1 MSVFI
6 SKNENDLGD
15 LPEFLNSKNIQGHF
29 NSLIDFE
36 ALRFDIETSF
46 EVIFFP
52 SIRAAQFLIGSV
64 KLNLSDYVLACS
76 GSQTN
81 QRLNELGYQCEFVG
95 QNAGDPAEVSK
106 DFSEWLGTRRVLLPH
121 SNLSALSISTH
132 LPKDQLSAIEVY
144 RTILS
149 ETVVNPCD
157 IYVFSS
163 PSNIQSFFS
172 CNELKKGSKVIVW
185 GQTSLNALEAHGHR
199 ADHVLKEG
207 TLNELKEILKGII
220 KT

>member
-1 MSVFI
+1 MTVFI

-15 LPEFLNSKNIQGHF
+15 IPEFLNSKDTQGHF
-29 NSLIDFE
+29 DSLIDFE
-36 ALRFDIETSF
+36 SLDFDIELSF
-46 EVIFFP
+46 DVIFFP
-52 SIRAAQFLIGSV
+52 SIRAAQFLIESNKV
-64 KLNLSDYVLACS
+64 NLSDHVLACS

-95 QNAGDPAEVSK
+95 RNAGDPMQVSK
-106 DFSEWLGTRRVLLPH
+106 DFSEWLGSRKVLVPH
-121 SNLSALSISTH
+121 SNLSTLSISTH
-132 LPKDQLSAIEVY
+132 IPKNQLSAVEVY

-149 ETVVNPCD
+149 ETVVTPCD

-172 CNELKKGSKVIVW
+172 CNELKKGRKVIVW
-185 GQTSLNALEAHGHR
+185 GQSSLNSLEAYGHV

-207 TLNELKEILKGII
+207 TLSELKDTLKEII
-220 KT
+220 

>member
-1 MSVFI
+1 MTVFI
-6 SKNENDLGD
+6 SKNENDLGAI
-15 LPEFLNSKNIQGHF
+15 PEFLHSKDIQGSF
-29 NSLIDFE
+29 DSLIDFE
-36 ALRFDIETSF
+36 SLDFDIELSF

-52 SIRAAQFLIGSV
+52 SIRAAQFLIGSG
-64 KLNLSDYVLACS
+64 KLNLADFVLACS

-81 QRLNELGYQCEFVG
+81 QRLNELGYHCGFVG
-95 QNAGDPAEVSK
+95 QNAGDPSEVSK
-106 DFSEWLGTRRVLLPH
+106 DFSEWLESRKVLVPH
-121 SNLSALSISTH
+121 SNLSAISISTH
-132 LPKDQLSAIEVY
+132 FPKDQLSAVEVY

-149 ETVVNPCD
+149 ETVVTPCD

-185 GQTSLNALEAHGHR
+185 GQSSLNSLESYGHV

-207 TLNELKEILKGII
+207 TLSELKDTLKEII
-220 KT
+220 

>member
-6 SKNENDLGD
+6 SKNDNDLGD
-15 LPEFLNSKNIQGHF
+15 LPEYLNSRTIPAEFK
-29 NSLIDFE
+29 SLIHFESLDF
-36 ALRFDIETSF
+36 AIDSSF

-52 SIRAAQFLIGSV
+52 SIRAAQFLIESSKV
-64 KLNLSDYVLACS
+64 NLSDYVLACS

-95 QNAGDPAEVSK
+95 RNAGDPMQVSK
-106 DFSEWLGTRRVLLPH
+106 DFSEWLESRKVLVPH
-121 SNLSALSISTH
+121 SNLSAISISTH
-132 LPKDQLSAIEVY
+132 FPKDQLSAVEVY

-149 ETVVNPCD
+149 ETVVTPCD

-185 GQTSLNALEAHGHR
+185 GQSSLNSLESYGHV

-207 TLNELKEILKGII
+207 TLSELKDTLKEII
-220 KT
+220 

>member
-6 SKNENDLGD
+6 SKNKNDLGD
-15 LPEFLNSKNIQGHF
+15 LPEFLNSRNTSAQCT
-29 NSLIDFE
+29 SLIHFESLDF
-36 ALRFDIETSF
+36 ALDSSF

-52 SIRAAQFLIGSV
+52 SIRAAQFLIESG
-64 KLNLSDYVLACS
+64 KLSLSDYVLACS
-76 GSQTN
+76 GRQTN
-81 QRLNELGYQCEFVG
+81 ERLNELGYRCEFVG

-106 DFSEWLGTRRVLLPH
+106 DFSEWLGTRKVLLPH
-121 SNLSALSISTH
+121 SNLSALSISAY
-132 LPKDQLSAIEVY
+132 LSSDQLIAVEVY

-149 ETVVNPCD
+149 ETLVNPCD

-185 GQTSLNALEAHGHR
+185 GQASRNALESFGHR

-207 TLNELKEILKGII
+207 TLNELKELLKGIL
-220 KT
+220 

>member
-1 MSVFI
+1 MTVFI

-15 LPEFLNSKNIQGHF
+15 IPEFLNSKDTQGHF
-29 NSLIDFE
+29 DSLIDFE
-36 ALRFDIETSF
+36 SLDFDIELSF
-46 EVIFFP
+46 DVIFFP
-52 SIRAAQFLIGSV
+52 SIRAAQFLIESNKV
-64 KLNLSDYVLACS
+64 NLSDHVLACS

-95 QNAGDPAEVSK
+95 RNAGDPMQVSK
-106 DFSEWLGTRRVLLPH
+106 GFSEWLGSRKVLVPH
-121 SNLSALSISTH
+121 SNLSTLSISTH
-132 LPKDQLSAIEVY
+132 IPKNQLSAVEVY

-149 ETVVNPCD
+149 ETVVTPCD

-172 CNELKKGSKVIVW
+172 CNELKKGRKVIVW
-185 GQTSLNALEAHGHR
+185 GQSSLNSLEAYGHV

-207 TLNELKEILKGII
+207 TLSELKDTLKEII
-220 KT
+220 

>member
-1 MSVFI
+1 MTVFI

-15 LPEFLNSKNIQGHF
+15 IPEFLNSKDTQGHF
-29 NSLIDFE
+29 DSLIDFE
-36 ALRFDIETSF
+36 SLDFDIELSF
-46 EVIFFP
+46 DVIFFP
-52 SIRAAQFLIGSV
+52 SIRAAQFLIESNKV
-64 KLNLSDYVLACS
+64 NLSDHVLACS

-95 QNAGDPAEVSK
+95 QNAGDPMQVSK
-106 DFSEWLGTRRVLLPH
+106 DFSEWLGSRKVLVPH
-121 SNLSALSISTH
+121 SNLSTLSISTH
-132 LPKDQLSAIEVY
+132 IPKNQLSAVEVY

-149 ETVVNPCD
+149 ETVVTPCD

-172 CNELKKGSKVIVW
+172 CNELKKGRKVIVW
-185 GQTSLNALEAHGHR
+185 GQSSLNSLEAYGHV

-207 TLNELKEILKGII
+207 TLSELKDTLKEII
-220 KT
+220 

>member
-1 MSVFI
+1 MTVFI
-6 SKNENDLGD
+6 SKKALDLGEI
-15 LPEFLNSKNIQGHF
+15 PEFLYSKDIQGHF
-29 NSLIDFE
+29 ETLIDFE
-36 ALRFDIETSF
+36 ALDFDIETSF

-52 SIRAAQFLIGSV
+52 SIRAAQFLIESG
-64 KLNLSDYVLACS
+64 KLNLSDHVLACS

-106 DFSEWLGTRRVLLPH
+106 DFSEWLGSRKALVPH
-121 SNLSALSISTH
+121 SNRSSLSISKS
-132 LPKDQLSAIEVY
+132 LPEQQVLALEVY

-149 ETVVNPCD
+149 EAVVNPSD

-172 CNELKKGSKVIVW
+172 SNELKKGSKVIVW
-185 GQTSLNALEAHGHR
+185 GQASLNALESYGHV
-199 ADHVLKEG
+199 ANHVLKEG
-207 TLNELKEILKGII
+207 TLSELKDTLKEII
-220 KT
+220 

>member
-6 SKNENDLGD
+6 SKNKNDLGD
-15 LPEFLNSKNIQGHF
+15 LPGFFNSKDIQGEF

-46 EVIFFP
+46 DVIFFP
-52 SIRAAQFLIGSV
+52 SIRAAQFLIGSG
-64 KLNLSDYVLACS
+64 KLSLSDYVLACS
-76 GSQTN
+76 GRQTN
-81 QRLNELGYQCEFVG
+81 ERLNELGYRSEFVG

-106 DFSEWLGTRRVLLPH
+106 DFSEWLGTRKVLLPH
-121 SNLSALSISTH
+121 SNLSALSISAY
-132 LPKDQLSAIEVY
+132 LSSDQLIAVEVY
-144 RTILS
+144 RTVLT
-149 ETVVNPCD
+149 ETLVNPCD

-185 GQTSLNALEAHGHR
+185 GQTSLNVLEAKGHR
-199 ADHVLKEG
+199 ADYVLKEG
-207 TLNELKEILKGII
+207 TLNELKELLKGIL
-220 KT
+220 

>member
-6 SKNENDLGD
+6 SKNDNDLGD
-15 LPEFLNSKNIQGHF
+15 LPEYLNSRTIPAEFK
-29 NSLIDFE
+29 SLIHFESLDF
-36 ALRFDIETSF
+36 AIDSSF

-52 SIRAAQFLIGSV
+52 SIRAAQFLIESD
-64 KLNLSDYVLACS
+64 KLDLSDYVLACS
-76 GSQTN
+76 GNQTS
-81 QRLNELGYQCEFVG
+81 QRLLELGYHCEFVG
-95 QNAGDPAEVSK
+95 KNAGNPAEVSK
-106 DFSEWLGTRRVLLPH
+106 DFSEWLGTRKVLLPH
-121 SNLSALSISTH
+121 SNLSALSISNH
-132 LPKDQLSAIEVY
+132 IPKDQLIALEVY
-144 RTILS
+144 RTILT

-185 GQTSLNALEAHGHR
+185 GQASRNALESFGHR

-207 TLNELKEILKGII
+207 TLNELKELLKGIL
-220 KT
+220 

>member
-6 SKNENDLGD
+6 SKNDNDLGD
-15 LPEFLNSKNIQGHF
+15 LPEYLNSRTIPAEFK
-29 NSLIDFE
+29 SLIHFESLDF
-36 ALRFDIETSF
+36 AIDSSF
-46 EVIFFP
+46 EVMFFP
-52 SIRAAQFLIGSV
+52 SIRAAQFLIESSKV
-64 KLNLSDYVLACS
+64 NLSDYVLACS

-95 QNAGDPAEVSK
+95 KNAGDPMQVSK
-106 DFSEWLGTRRVLLPH
+106 DFSEWLGVRKVLLPH

-132 LPKDQLSAIEVY
+132 IPKDQLSTVEVY

-149 ETVVNPCD
+149 ETAVTPCD

-185 GQTSLNALEAHGHR
+185 GQSSLNSLESYGHQ

-207 TLNELKEILKGII
+207 TLSELKVTLKEII
-220 KT
+220 